1 MSADQH
7 NGNDRPIA
15 HADQAP
21 EPSAHG
27 DARQIAGEMLAHGL
41 LTYLN
46 TDTKESQEH
55 RVQRVMA
62 ALHSEADQSATAGA
76 PSRTLRF
83 PSHLLR
89 RALAMAACLGLVA
102 AAFMLAFPA
111 APSAQA
117 MVQQSIQAMRT
128 GGDRRYEVRVM
139 EWGEDQIAPDPIAVV
154 DTRAPDL
161 LVLRSVTPNRE
172 LITVGRD
179 AQGLWA
185 IDRTGSVE
193 RENPRRLWPR
203 WATVGEESLFAD
215 SIDRVLEELS
225 KGFDIKRDQEGK
237 GALAGTTKI
246 TATRKK
252 DLRGPG
258 PDRFELW
265 LNSTTKVVEKIELSW
280 DTQPMGGPGGPGMRR
295 PGDGGPGER
304 PMRDRPDR
312 PEGRDG
318 PDGTMPRGD
327 GPPPPRD
334 GRRPPM
340 GPDGPGGP
348 GGAGMGGPGPRG
360 PRGPGGGPGG
370 PGGPGMM
377 GDPRMGGRPP
387 MDPRMMDGFVPGG
400 RPPRMDPLSRVG
412 PPRTI
417 IMQRV
422 EVKQALGD
430 EWFGAGRHA
439 GGADGATG
447 QP

>member
-1 MSADQH
+1 MSAREHAAAD
-7 NGNDRPIA
+7 GPIKPSGG
-15 HADQAP
+15 AP
-21 EPSAHG
+21 EPSAQG
-27 DARQIAGEMLAHGL
+27 DARQIAAELLAHGL
-41 LTYLN
+41 LTTLHA
-46 TDTKESQEH
+46 DTRASQEQ

-62 ALHSEADQSATAGA
+62 AIGADADRSITTGDS
-76 PSRTLRF
+76 SRTLRF
-83 PSHLLR
+83 PSRLLR
-89 RALAMAACLGLVA
+89 RALAMAACLALVG

-117 MVQQSIQAMRT
+117 MVQQSIRAMRE

-154 DTRAPDL
+154 DTRAPEL
-161 LVLRSVTPNRE
+161 LVLRHITPQRD

-179 AQGLWA
+179 AEGLWA
-185 IDRTGSVE
+185 IDRSGAVV
-193 RENPRRLWPR
+193 RDNPRRLWPR

-225 KGFDIKRDQEGK
+225 RGFDIKRDQEGK

-246 TATRKK
+246 TATRKR

-265 LNSTTKVVEKIELSW
+265 LNSTSKVVEKIELSW
-280 DTQPMGGPGGPGMRR
+280 DAQPTWRPGGPGGPVEQ
-295 PGDGGPGER
+295 GGPGAR
-304 PMRDRPDR
+304 PMRDRPD
-312 PEGRDG
+312 GRDG
-318 PDGTMPRGD
+318 PEGARPRGD
-327 GPPPPRD
+327 GPPPPPRD

-340 GPDGPGGP
+340 GPDGLDGP
-348 GGAGMGGPGPRG
+348 GMEGPGPRG
-360 PRGPGGGPGG
+360 PRGPGGGPG
-370 PGGPGMM
+370 MK
-377 GDPRMGGRPP
+377 GDPRFGGRPP

-422 EVKQALGD
+422 DVKQALGD
-430 EWFGAGRHA
+430 EWFSAAKHA
-439 GGADGATG
+439 ASADGSAAK
-447 QP
+447 P